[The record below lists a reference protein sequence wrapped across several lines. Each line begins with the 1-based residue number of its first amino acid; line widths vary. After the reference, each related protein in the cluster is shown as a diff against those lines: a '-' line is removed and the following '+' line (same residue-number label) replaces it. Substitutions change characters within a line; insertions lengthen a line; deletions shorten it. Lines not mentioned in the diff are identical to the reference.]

1 MLRNEGQEMTD
12 PKGKPAS
19 LAARIRKFFL
29 DNPDEEMTYELLTA
43 KFGAHHQTVRDAVR
57 VLRDEGLLEALHV
70 VRRVEKGRAS

>member
-1 MLRNEGQEMTD
+1 MLRNEGQEMTE

-19 LAARIRKFFL
+19 LAARIRQFFV

-43 KFGAHHQTVRDAVR
+43 KFSVHHQSVRDAVR
-57 VLRDEGLLEALHV
+57 ALRDEGLLETLHV

>member
-1 MLRNEGQEMTD
+1 MTE
-12 PKGKPAS
+12 PKVKPMP
-19 LAARIRKFFL
+19 LATRIRQFFV